1 MIARVASFAF
11 ILLLI
16 LLVFAGL
23 HLLVLHL
30 KELPLLDHLFLRS
43 YIVNYL
49 LAILI
54 FIILN
59 LAKKKYLNS
68 LGFIYMGGSFIKFAF
83 FFMLFFPN
91 YHEDESIEKIEFLTF
106 FIPYSA
112 ALVYET
118 MFLVK
123 LLNRETH
130 ITNN

>member
-1 MIARVASFAF
+1 MTQRIASFALTLL
-11 ILLLI
+11 IVLLLI
-16 LLVFAGL
+16 AGL
-23 HLLVLHL
+23 HLLVLYF

-54 FIILN
+54 FIILD
-59 LAKKKYLNS
+59 LAKKKHLSS

-91 YHEDESIEKIEFLTF
+91 YHEDETIEKIEFLTF
-106 FIPYSA
+106 FIPYST